1 MLSDYALYE
10 VILSIVYLY
19 NNSGVKYNCAVC
31 PRILQ
36 KYATISKCNCVP
48 YLHTLM
54 CGNE

>member
-19 NNSGVKYNCAVC
+19 NNSGVKHNCTVC

-48 YLHTLM
+48 CLHMLM
-54 CGNE
+54 CVNE